1 MAILIVGAGGLGREV
16 LAVFE
21 ARRQPVAGFLVD
33 AGHRTQPVHGIP
45 VWDDTAIWQQR
56 GDTQFVIA
64 IGDGRIRA
72 RLAQTLDG
80 ATFAGAVH
88 PAATIG
94 PHVAFGD
101 GPMIL
106 GPANFTTDIAVGDH
120 VLINPGC
127 TIAHD
132 CVIGSFVSLGPR
144 VSLAGGAIVEEGANI
159 GTGAVVA
166 PRCRIGAWAVVGA
179 GAVVIGDVA
188 PGSTVAGVPARPLA
202 PSPSR

>member
-16 LAVFE
+16 LAVLE

-33 AGHRTQPVHGIP
+33 PGQRTQPVHGIP
-45 VWDDTAIWQQR
+45 VWDDAAIWQQR
-56 GDTQFVIA
+56 TDTQFAIA

-72 RLAQTLDG
+72 RLAKTLDG
-80 ATFAGAVH
+80 ATFAAAVH
-88 PAATIG
+88 PGATIG

-106 GPANFTTDIAVGDH
+106 GPASFTTDIAVGDH

-144 VSLAGGAIVEEGANI
+144 VSLAGGVVVEEGANI

-188 PGSTVAGVPARPLA
+188 PGSTVAGVPARP
-202 PSPSR
+202 R

>member
-21 ARRQPVAGFLVD
+21 ACRRPVAGFLVD
-33 AGHRTQPVHGIP
+33 PGHRGQPVHGVP
-45 VWDDTAIWQQR
+45 VRDDAEIWQQR

-72 RLAQTLDG
+72 RLAQVLDG
-80 ATFAGAVH
+80 ATFAAAVH
-88 PAATIG
+88 PSATIG

-101 GPMIL
+101 GPMVL
-106 GPANFTTDIAVGDH
+106 GPASFTTDIAVGSH

-144 VSLAGGAIVEEGANI
+144 VSLAGGAIVEEGANL

-188 PGSTVAGVPARPLA
+188 PGSTVAGVPARPL
-202 PSPSR
+202 